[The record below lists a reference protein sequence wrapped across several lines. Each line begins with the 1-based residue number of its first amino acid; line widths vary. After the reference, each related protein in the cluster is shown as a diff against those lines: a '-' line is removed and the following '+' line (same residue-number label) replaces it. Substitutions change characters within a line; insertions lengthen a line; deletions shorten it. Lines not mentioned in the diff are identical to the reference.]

1 MMWNSWWSGEKRED
15 SGKSEGEGKKEEGEV
30 GEKDEQK
37 TEDNSWAKGL
47 GSKLYIVI

>member
-15 SGKSEGEGKKEEGEV
+15 SGKSEGEGKKEGEV

-37 TEDNSWAKGL
+37 TEGNSWAKGL

>member
-1 MMWNSWWSGEKRED
+1 MWSSWWSGE
-15 SGKSEGEGKKEEGEV
+15 KSEGEGKKEEGEGEGEG

-37 TEDNSWAKGL
+37 TEDNPWAKGL